1 MLYDPSPLCAHFEE
15 ESRRLLAE
23 LRAEQRRGVTG
34 EAALLARDAAAS
46 SLVADA
52 AVAVEAA
59 SPSVDEVPPTASG
72 EAEAKQLPQEDFA
85 AAEAATT
92 PSSGTAA
99 APATSSGA
107 SSPGSAAGDVR
118 VVTVSRNKGG
128 GGAGLASLDALRK
141 LARAKGVPLPRG
153 ISREDAASLIEAA
166 ATAVSAAAPAC

>member
-52 AVAVEAA
+52 AVEAA

-153 ISREDAASLIEAA
+153 ISREDAASLIGAA